1 MAERNFIN
9 IFIGINAYRTVY
21 RFVNLDLENLQ
32 HQLQQRL
39 AYPYKWGK
47 KQNDEWDA
55 YTNFIYKFSDWNVVV
70 EAMKATVEAYQLD
83 KRELFNYAAN
93 RWFNFW
99 SAMAVEQIFTEIEGV
114 TPSINLKDRLVDF
127 NLRGIDFDHKTSV
140 FPSGFQQTLYYAQ
153 NHHEELLYW
162 LYKNQS
168 KQQREHYQNRL
179 FIMVYAEDGEHWKLK
194 AEIDLLKQCIQKYV
208 STFDASKL
216 QQLQFNGNAIVS
228 DIIWAIK

>member
-99 SAMAVEQIFTEIEGV
+99 SAMAV
-114 TPSINLKDRLVDF
+114 
-127 NLRGIDFDHKTSV
+127 
-140 FPSGFQQTLYYAQ
+140 
-153 NHHEELLYW
+153 
-162 LYKNQS
+162 
-168 KQQREHYQNRL
+168 
-179 FIMVYAEDGEHWKLK
+179 
-194 AEIDLLKQCIQKYV
+194 
-208 STFDASKL
+208 
-216 QQLQFNGNAIVS
+216 
-228 DIIWAIK
+228 